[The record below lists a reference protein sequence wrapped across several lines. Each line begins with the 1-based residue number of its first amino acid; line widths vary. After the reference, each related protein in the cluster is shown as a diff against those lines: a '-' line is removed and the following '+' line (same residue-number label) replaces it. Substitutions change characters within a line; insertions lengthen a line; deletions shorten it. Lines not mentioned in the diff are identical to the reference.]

1 MVHVPCPRSKYA
13 DLVCITYGL
22 RNPDWLQ
29 DRLLVILSDVREAR
43 EGRFL
48 AVTGE
53 TGNLVTLRD
62 EQIVDE
68 RKKAAVRLQ
77 DLLIDDR
84 AGFGF
89 TPETQALR
97 ASLKAYLEYLDT
109 IEFKARKNKKK
120 KKKEKKKKK
129 KKKKNRKKRNII
141 FRRLNSS
148 CPGTRGTP
156 SDSL

>member
-1 MVHVPCPRSKYA
+1 
-13 DLVCITYGL
+13 
-22 RNPDWLQ
+22 
-29 DRLLVILSDVREAR
+29 
-43 EGRFL
+43 
-48 AVTGE
+48 VTGE

-109 IEFKARKNKKK
+109 IEFKR
-120 KKKEKKKKK
+120 
-129 KKKKNRKKRNII
+129 RKKA
-141 FRRLNSS
+141 
-148 CPGTRGTP
+148 GQP
-156 SDSL
+156 SDLVRLLVRQLATRWPEIDGERAKAWPDKKRKTICTDQPFDRPSKFSAVISSVCALCLELKPSEMPSNTTVRRWLNEDLPKGSP